1 MAQANKVVDDLEN
14 NIYPE
19 KNEPIMPKY
28 VSLVT
33 ARGKPHLVFEKR
45 MDDGRRLNVKMV
57 LPKEYDLQEQL
68 EILWQRISVKYPEI
82 KPE

>member
-1 MAQANKVVDDLEN
+1 MRDDLEN

-19 KNEPIMPKY
+19 KNEPTLPKY

-45 MDDGRRLNVKMV
+45 MDDGMRLNVKKCAV
-57 LPKEYDLQEQL
+57 
-68 EILWQRISVKYPEI
+68 ISSDTISRQQNISFSVI
-82 KPE
+82 S